1 MAKKPDQ
8 VKDIVFKVKSLS
20 QKIRDITIGAGAAN
34 SPYIYVIFDKEAAAQ
49 FSKATKVYLS
59 WKHLDAG
66 TRGYNV
72 FTQESKSPN
81 IWKIT
86 LPQSLLVEGAVQA
99 RLELVDE
106 KSIAPSQN
114 FQINVL
120 ENPNNSSDWVHSD
133 DYTAFQEAL
142 LEVTQ
147 RVNDT
152 IEMLESTK
160 DTVNDLNA
168 LFKQVQE
175 LYEAIKCEELKAGK
189 KANKALN
196 TSYEALA
203 TAMKAL
209 NQLRWG
215 DIK

>member
-120 ENPNNSSDWVHSD
+120 ANPNDGSDWVHSD
-133 DYTAFQEAL
+133 DYSDFQQSI
-142 LEVTQ
+142 LELEEM
-147 RVNDT
+147 VNAT
-152 IEMLESTK
+152 NQAIENTK
-160 DTVNDLNA
+160 GTVDNLNA
-168 LFKQVQE
+168 LFKQVQDF
-175 LYEAIKCEELKAGK
+175 YEEIKCKERETGK
-189 KANKALN
+189 KADKALS

-215 DIK
+215 NIK